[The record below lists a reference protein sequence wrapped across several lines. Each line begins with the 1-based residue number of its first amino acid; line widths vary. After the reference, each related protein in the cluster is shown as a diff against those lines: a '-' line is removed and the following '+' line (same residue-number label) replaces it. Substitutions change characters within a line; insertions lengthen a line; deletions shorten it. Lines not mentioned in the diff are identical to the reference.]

1 MFEGLSDRLGQV
13 FKRLRDRGKL
23 SEADVT
29 AALREVRLAL
39 LEADVHY
46 KVTKSF
52 VESIRTRAVGQ
63 EVMGSLTPAQQ
74 VVKIVH
80 EELTALMGGASVD
93 LDLSGSGPRT
103 VMLVG
108 LQGSGKTT
116 TAGKLAK
123 MMLAQGRRPLLVPA
137 DVQRPAAIAQLHKL
151 GEQVGAPVFDSAAD
165 MGVVRI
171 CQAALGR
178 AAQESLD
185 TLIVDTAGRLQ
196 IDEPL
201 MDELVQIKSRLKPA
215 ETLLVADA
223 MTGQE
228 AVAVAGEF
236 HARLE
241 LSGIILTKIE
251 GDARGGAALSMRQVT
266 GCPIKLIGVGEKL
279 DALEV
284 FHPERLASRI
294 LGMGDVLSLI
304 EKAGQAV
311 DQEEAARL
319 ERKVLRAEFTL
330 EDFLDQIK
338 KIKKMGSVESLL
350 GMIPGLGRLK
360 PDQAGDPRELARA
373 EAIINSMTVEER
385 RRPQILNGS
394 RRKRI
399 ALGSGTTP
407 TDVNRLLKNFM
418 AMQKMMKRLGRGLK
432 GQKGSR
438 RQAMNQLLS
447 ELQQQRR

>member
-23 SEADVT
+23 SEADVN

-74 VVKIVH
+74 VVAIVH
-80 EELTALMGGASVD
+80 EELTALMGGASTE

-123 MMLAQGRRPLLVPA
+123 MMLANGRKPLLVPA
-137 DVQRPAAIAQLHKL
+137 DIRRPAAIAQLKKL
-151 GEQVGAPVFDSAAD
+151 GEQVGVPVFDSSPD
-165 MGVVRI
+165 MNVVHI
-171 CQAALGR
+171 CQAALGQ
-178 AAQESLD
+178 AAQEALD

-201 MDELVQIKSRLKPA
+201 MDELAAIKSRLKPS

-236 HARLE
+236 NARLE
-241 LSGIILTKIE
+241 LTGIVLTKIE

-266 GCPIKLIGVGEKL
+266 GRPIKLMGVGEKL

-311 DQEEAARL
+311 DHEEAARL
-319 ERKVLRAEFTL
+319 EEKVRRADFTL
-330 EDFLDQIK
+330 EDFRDQLK
-338 KIKKMGSVESLL
+338 KIKKMGSLESLL
-350 GMIPGLGRLK
+350 GMIPGMGRIK
-360 PDQAGDPRELARA
+360 SDQMGDPKELGRA
-373 EAIINSMTVEER
+373 EAIINSMTPEER

-399 ALGSGTTP
+399 ARGSGTTP
-407 TDVNRLLKNFM
+407 ADVNRLLKNFM

>member
-13 FKRLRDRGKL
+13 FKGLRAHGKL

-52 VESIRTRAVGQ
+52 VESIRARAVGQ

-80 EELTALMGGASVD
+80 EELTALMGGASVE
-93 LDLSGSGPRT
+93 LDLSGSGART

-116 TAGKLAK
+116 TAGKLAR

-137 DVQRPAAIAQLHKL
+137 DVRRPAAIEQLKRL
-151 GEQVGAPVFDSAAD
+151 GEQVGAPVFDSKPD
-165 MGVVRI
+165 MDPIKIG
-171 CQAALGR
+171 QAALGR

-196 IDEPL
+196 IDGPL
-201 MDELVQIKSRLKPA
+201 MDELARIKDRLKPA

-228 AVAVAGEF
+228 AVGVAGEF

-266 GCPIKLIGVGEKL
+266 GCPIKLMGVGEKL

-304 EKAGQAV
+304 EKAQENV
-311 DQEEAARL
+311 DSEEAARL
-319 ERKVLRAEFTL
+319 ERKVLKEGFTL
-330 EDFLDQIK
+330 EDFLDQLK
-338 KIKKMGSVESLL
+338 KIKKMGSIESLL
-350 GMIPGLGRLK
+350 GMIPGLGKMK
-360 PDQAGDPRELARA
+360 PGLAADPKELVRS
-373 EAIINSMTVEER
+373 EAIINSMTIEER

-399 ALGSGTTP
+399 ARGSGTTP
-407 TDVNRLLKNFM
+407 ADVNRLIKNFT
-418 AMQKMMKRLGRGLK
+418 AMQKMMKRLGRDLK
-432 GQKGSR
+432 GKKGSR
-438 RQAMNQLLS
+438 RQAMGQLLS